1 MELQEHAT
9 NVMKT
14 VDEAIRE
21 MDNLDGFFQ
30 YLHQIGSSHRKI
42 PGFKPEYFWK
52 IEQPFLQAVEQT
64 LGDRYTENIENIYKM
79 TIKLIIETLIQGY
92 QQGGGS

>member
-1 MELQEHAT
+1 MELQEHAM

-21 MDNLDGFFQ
+21 MDNLDGFFE

-42 PGFKPEYFWK
+42 PGFNSDYFWVRVSLIK
-52 IEQPFLQAVEQT
+52 NLLFTLFAVAVQ
-64 LGDRYTENIENIYKM
+64 LNAINIAN
-79 TIKLIIETLIQGY
+79 
-92 QQGGGS
+92 